1 MYKLLTMEPA
11 KTTRL
16 VEVVGQ
22 NTVAIVIDYA
32 APAGELDRDVDLCS
46 FSIEGVFQ
54 EAEHRITQG
63 NNGDGRL
70 DLGYDILRE
79 ALDG

>member
-1 MYKLLTMEPA
+1 MCKLLTMELA

-16 VEVVGQ
+16 VEVVGR
-22 NTVAIVIDYA
+22 NTAAIVVDYA

-54 EAEHRITQG
+54 EAENRIAQG
-63 NNGDGRL
+63 NNGDGRF
-70 DLGYDILRE
+70 DLGYNILRE